1 MKKFLFINTV
11 VALVLSA
18 IFFLSSCDKK
28 DQFNDF
34 DGTALKYEFSVA
46 DQVNVNRYEIEI
58 STTGDINGSW
68 TTSGMLLAIQEGLTH
83 DYTLNVDVTDWL
95 KDYSTIYSRIKTVD
109 IDGKVKYSSIQTTY
123 RDK

>member
-18 IFFLSSCDKK
+18 ISFLSSCDKK

-68 TTSGMLLAIQEGLTH
+68 TTGGMLLAIQEGLTH